1 MDEAWKQVYGHI
13 AQIFNHIISTGKN
26 MVSRALA
33 TGNPDELRRALSTA
47 GRKARVLA
55 PLEIETDD
63 SIISPIVWTLQVLWP
78 LHRRRRP
85 SPALCP
91 PPPPPPPG
99 RAFSGANALGL
110 LLTPSLPLVLLR
122 RARCR

>member
-1 MDEAWKQVYGHI
+1 VVVVPSVQVDEAWRSVYGHI

-33 TGNPDELRRALSTA
+33 TGNPEELRRALSTA

-63 SIISPIVWTLQVLWP
+63 SIISPIVWTLQVWRLQSRRA
-78 LHRRRRP
+78 HRRQI
-85 SPALCP
+85 
-91 PPPPPPPG
+91 
-99 RAFSGANALGL
+99 
-110 LLTPSLPLVLLR
+110 
-122 RARCR
+122 